1 MKLGLLI
8 SAPDGNDARKRAF
21 SLTAEGHRQVERFQH
36 CRSLIMKAYG
46 GLFAEVGD
54 LSRLISKTSSS
65 LRGRSLNERI
75 GNQS

>member
-1 MKLGLLI
+1 
-8 SAPDGNDARKRAF
+8 
-21 SLTAEGHRQVERFQH
+21 
-36 CRSLIMKAYG
+36 MKAYG

-54 LSRLISKTSSS
+54 LPRLISKTSSS